1 MVLSVRYLSGAVP
14 VNTEADMTSTE
25 MTTSPQ
31 GIANRLHY
39 RLSER
44 YPLGTLEVAPNQ
56 AGDAIKVTLHGKDGK
71 ADEQTFSYAELKA
84 AQDPLNVVLPRLKT
98 AEELIPVNKDTRR
111 MNLAGKVIEVSKRAA
126 DKEGNLIDPVVV
138 TGGQKLFG
146 ADSAPDGAV
155 TEGITDSVD
164 PGEAVAPTPNASSD
178 TTGAI
183 VESEGDDLT
192 VRSRTRAA
200 DKQADADAA
209 TATPAVVKEDGA
221 AGTSTSTTSA
231 DGSNADSAA
240 VKKTTDDAKKK

>member
-98 AEELIPVNKDTRR
+98 AEELIPVNKETRR

-138 TGGQKLFG
+138 TGDQKLFG

-183 VESEGDDLT
+183 VESDGDDPA

-200 DKQADADAA
+200 DKQADAAAA
-209 TATPAVVKEDGA
+209 TVVKEEGA
-221 AGTSTSTTSA
+221 AGTSTGTTSA